1 MSDRTISDRKLFGE
15 LALHLVMGAALG
27 AILAVLL
34 LAVDAQHLLRII
46 LHGSAPTL
54 TLIVFVAF
62 ICMYFAFGAAITGFH
77 FVIMDEKPERKR

>member
-1 MSDRTISDRKLFGE
+1 MSDRNISDRKLFGE
-15 LALHLVMGAALG
+15 LALHLLMGAAMG

-46 LHGSAPTL
+46 RHGSAPNA

-62 ICMYFAFGAAITGFH
+62 ISMYFAFGAAITGFH
-77 FVIMDEKPERKR
+77 FVIMEDKPERK